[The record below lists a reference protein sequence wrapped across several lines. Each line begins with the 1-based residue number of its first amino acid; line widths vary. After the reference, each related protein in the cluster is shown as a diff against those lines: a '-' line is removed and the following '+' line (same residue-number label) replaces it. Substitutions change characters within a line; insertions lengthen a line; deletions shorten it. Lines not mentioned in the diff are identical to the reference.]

1 MASVILA
8 IVDDLMFTS
17 KIRTTAGQLGVPVTF
32 ARSRDAA
39 LTGMRSTLPR
49 LVILDL
55 NSRGADPL
63 GTLAAMRDDPALAGI
78 PTIGFVS
85 HVQAD
90 LIDAARQAGIGEV
103 MARSAFTARLPEIIR
118 GGESGRP

>member
-1 MASVILA
+1 VILA

-17 KIRTTAGQLGVPVTF
+17 KIRTAAAHLGVPLVF
-32 ARSRDAA
+32 ARSSASA
-39 LTGMRSTLPR
+39 LSEMRTHAPA

-55 NSRGADPL
+55 NSPRTDPIA
-63 GTLAAMRDDPALAGI
+63 TVTAMKADPALAAI

-90 LIDAARQAGIGEV
+90 LIDQARQAGVGEV
-103 MARSAFTARLPEIIR
+103 MARSAFTERLADILLR
-118 GGESGRP
+118 GK

>member
-1 MASVILA
+1 MTSVILA

-17 KIRTTAGQLGVPVTF
+17 KIRTTAGQLGVPVAF

-39 LTGMRSTLPR
+39 LTAMRITQPR

-63 GTLAAMRDDPALAGI
+63 GTLTAMQDDPALAGL

-85 HVQAD
+85 HVQTD

-103 MARSAFTARLPEIIR
+103 MARSAFTARLAEIIR
-118 GGESGRP
+118 GGGSDRP